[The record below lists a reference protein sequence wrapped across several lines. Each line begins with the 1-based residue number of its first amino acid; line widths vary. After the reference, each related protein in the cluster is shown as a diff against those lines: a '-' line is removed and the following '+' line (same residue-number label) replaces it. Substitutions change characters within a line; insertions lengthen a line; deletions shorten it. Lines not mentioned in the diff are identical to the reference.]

1 MTLVASL
8 NPLFQAAAENTSL
21 GWLMGLTTILFLSAF
36 IGWVWW
42 VYRPDHK
49 AALEAAGMIPL
60 LEDDMPEFNKGGE
73 L

>member
-8 NPLFQAAAENTSL
+8 NPVFQAASENTDM
-21 GWLMGLTTILFLSAF
+21 GWLLGLNTVFFLTAF
-36 IGWVWW
+36 VGWIWW
-42 VYRPDHK
+42 VYRPDHT

-60 LEDDMPEFNKGGE
+60 LEEDMNTPGGD